1 MAFQL
6 AAKFLK
12 IASRIKHMFTHV
24 LFECESHEKVGHGQH
39 VFLKEFCSRCRVNK
53 SSIFTPPDGLLT
65 SVDNLIRGA
74 HWLRIS
80 D

>member
-1 MAFQL
+1 
-6 AAKFLK
+6 
-12 IASRIKHMFTHV
+12 MFTHV

-80 D
+80 DEGSQTRKKLYT